1 MVLSE
6 LAARLNCAEY
16 KNWVKAGHCLLLLRG
31 CLQGFVAREVLAFH
45 RGLLAAAPSLG
56 PRAACRSGSQCS
68 PRARQFQP
76 QCQVCAEWKQE
87 ILKHH
92 TNRNG
97 DVHWGNC
104 RPGRWPVDAWEVAK
118 LLGLEETQ
126 VSLVPPLLK
135 AFMPRGLADKTGPE
149 ECDAVALLSLINSC
163 DHFTV
168 DRKKVTEVIRCRNEI
183 MHSSEMKV
191 SSLWLRDFQMKIRN
205 FLNEFKNIPEIVAAY
220 TRIEQLLTSD
230 WAVHIPAEDQR
241 DGCECETGVYLS
253 ESQVNEIEMELLKE
267 KLQEIYLQAQEQDML
282 PEEILN
288 RLQVVKE
295 FLRNNKD
302 LRNGLTGDLQ
312 KLDSLHLQ
320 HRKPD
325 PTELGAQTPEG
336 KA

>member
-1 MVLSE
+1 MVLAE

-56 PRAACRSGSQCS
+56 PRAACRSGSRCS
-68 PRARQFQP
+68 PRARQ
-76 QCQVCAEWKQE
+76 
-87 ILKHH
+87 
-92 TNRNG
+92 
-97 DVHWGNC
+97 
-104 RPGRWPVDAWEVAK
+104 
-118 LLGLEETQ
+118 
-126 VSLVPPLLK
+126 

-168 DRKKVTEVIRCRNEI
+168 DRKKVTEVIKCRNEI

-191 SSLWLRDFQMKIRN
+191 SSLWLRDFQMKIQN
-205 FLNEFKNIPEIVAAY
+205 FLNEFKNIPEIVATY

-230 WAVHIPAEDQR
+230 WAVHIPDEDQR
-241 DGCECETGVYLS
+241 DGCEYETGVYLS

-267 KLQEIYLQAQEQDML
+267 KLQEIYLQAQEQDVL

-302 LRNGLTGDLQ
+302 LRSGLIGDLQ

-320 HRKPD
+320 HQNPD
-325 PTELGAQTPEG
+325 SKEPGAQTPEG